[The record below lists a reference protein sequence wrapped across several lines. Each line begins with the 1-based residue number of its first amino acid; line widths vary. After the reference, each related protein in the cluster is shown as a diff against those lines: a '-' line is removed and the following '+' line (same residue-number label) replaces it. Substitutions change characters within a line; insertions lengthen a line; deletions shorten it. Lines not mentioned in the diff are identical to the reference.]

1 MAKVSDILIVL
12 LSAAQTLNSTQPASQ
27 ASLCP
32 TRSCLARTLEAMR
45 LQNVEL
51 RGRRTQSCSMGTEA
65 RIVRIVC
72 IPGVQ

>member
-1 MAKVSDILIVL
+1 MAKLPDILIVL
-12 LSAAQTLNSTQPASQ
+12 LSAAQTPNSTQQAGQ
-27 ASLCP
+27 ASRCP
-32 TRSCLARTLEAMR
+32 TRSCLARPLEAGR

-51 RGRRTQSCSMGTEA
+51 RGRTQSCSMGTEA

>member
-1 MAKVSDILIVL
+1 MARLPDILIVL
-12 LSAAQTLNSTQPASQ
+12 LSAAQTPNSTQPAGQ

-32 TRSCLARTLEAMR
+32 TRSCLARPL
-45 LQNVEL
+45 EL
-51 RGRRTQSCSMGTEA
+51 RGRMTQSCSMGTEA